1 MHEEFCIN
9 CYKIILKKGI
19 YCKKLLS
26 PLARAE
32 WIEIIWTELSAS
44 LSGSP
49 LARAEWIEMPGP
61 GLPAPQGLVSAH
73 DRSEIYGDQNQ
84 KKGRRHT
91 D

>member
-32 WIEIIWTELSAS
+32 WIE
-44 LSGSP
+44 
-49 LARAEWIEMPGP
+49 MPGP
-61 GLPAPQGLVSAH
+61 GPPAPQGLVSAH

>member
-1 MHEEFCIN
+1 MSPLARAEWIEIRGGTQTRR
-9 CYKIILKKGI
+9 KK
-19 YCKKLLS
+19 KQS

-32 WIEIIWTELSAS
+32 WIEIIVCPLNFSS
-44 LSGSP
+44 LKSP

-61 GLPAPQGLVSAH
+61 GPPAPQGLVSAH

>member
-1 MHEEFCIN
+1 M
-9 CYKIILKKGI
+9 
-19 YCKKLLS
+19 LS

-32 WIEIIWTELSAS
+32 WIEIETVGEKFETVEQ
-44 LSGSP
+44 SP

-61 GLPAPQGLVSAH
+61 GPPAPQGLVSAH